1 MSIPPPREPRNYIVH
16 RSDKLTGDVK
26 DFFKEHEE
34 TIKKYNEKPKAG
46 QDLTI
51 LEIKDSRE
59 IVEVEQKEVIKKE
72 KEITDTADLPDD
84 LVEQVL
90 MKMEEEEKEETVQGE
105 VVESQPMQIEGEEE
119 VAEEDEAVRNARE
132 LEEGFTVEYLVKN
145 FITTSSEDPK
155 DTIDLKYMNIRLV
168 FDPNYSLYI
177 SSDTRL
183 SGKTV
188 TVQEEK
194 DGILV
199 NRDKLRV
206 FANSDYKI
214 TEFEGETRHRT
225 EIQEDFEFTRRT
237 RPNEE
242 RYIPTGM
249 SPKVSS
255 FKHVIFG
262 NAKFSLGVTNTILG
276 KSITEPDEGDDP
288 MDKYN
293 MSRYYFYRYKDVVD
307 RRNELSDWFHT
318 HGTFRGF
325 NQQLISFETQL
336 DINGR
341 ALAEANQRLIKDIQ
355 VISKESAIRKD
366 GTPYTSVEQYFED
379 FNGIDIDQ
387 FRDMCI
393 NSYKQGRLSEE
404 DYQEFLQAIDNYVNA
419 KNAYAVTFD
428 NYTCEKNVEDN
439 LIKCYID
446 VVDNNSDQYDIFNEA
461 KKQIGS
467 FERAIKGEKMKITK
481 PKFSIQ
487 IEVTH
492 GGNIRSD
499 PYKYMPVRIT
509 IHGESVEQQ
518 RRLQE
523 IFNKKIVAIIV
534 RTSEYAPSPL
544 VDQRRRDFAD
554 WKKAKEAAKT
564 MIQEE

>member
-1 MSIPPPREPRNYIVH
+1 MSIPPPREPRNYVVH
-16 RSDKLTGDVK
+16 KTDKLTRNVE

-214 TEFEGETRHRT
+214 TEFEGETRQRT
-225 EIQEDFEFTRRT
+225 ELQEDFEFTRRT

-255 FKHVIFG
+255 FKRVTFG

-276 KSITEPDEGDDP
+276 KSIAEPDEGDDP

-307 RRNELSDWFHT
+307 RRNELSDWYHT
-318 HGTFRGF
+318 HGTFQGF
-325 NQQLISFETQL
+325 NQQLTTLTEEFNKKKLLFKEADRQVMTNIQN
-336 DINGR
+336 NGGNVNR
-341 ALAEANQRLIKDIQ
+341 
-355 VISKESAIRKD
+355 ESGK
-366 GTPYTSVEQYFED
+366 PYTSTEQYLED
-379 FNGIDIDQ
+379 FGMDIDQ
-387 FRDMCI
+387 LKNVYTESCKSGI
-393 NSYKQGRLSEE
+393 LSENIYRE
-404 DYQEFLQAIDNYVNA
+404 YIEAIDTYVA
-419 KNAYAVTFD
+419 YKNEY
-428 NYTCEKNVEDN
+428 ESI
-439 LIKCYID
+439 L
-446 VVDNNSDQYDIFNEA
+446 DQYDTENALENQLRELYKDVLDNDTNYYGPFSIK
-461 KKQIGS
+461 KKQIEQL
-467 FERAIKGEKMKITK
+467 ERILRGEKMKITK

-487 IEVTH
+487 IEVAYA
-492 GGNIRSD
+492 GSIRSD

-523 IFNKKIVAIIV
+523 IFEKKLVAIIV

-554 WKKAKEAAKT
+554 WKKAKEAAKL
-564 MIQEE
+564 